1 MQYCIK
7 TLTPFTHTTRYE
19 SMTKT
24 LSWYLMTFF
33 AFGVGLYALGNA
45 LSPAVRQ
52 DFVLNMIDEASATG
66 TLLHFLAGGVVLII
80 GALQFSAKMRSKYLQ
95 VHRMLGRVY
104 VVGCIV
110 GGFAGLYLAFYSTGG
125 IVSHWGF
132 GMLAVCWIV
141 TTSMAY
147 RHIRAGN
154 VRIHQDWMIRSYA
167 LTLAAVTL
175 RIYLPIS
182 QISGYPFEEA
192 YQAIAWLCW
201 VPNLII
207 AEWFIIPRSNR
218 KPVLS

>member
-1 MQYCIK
+1 MA
-7 TLTPFTHTTRYE
+7 
-19 SMTKT
+19 KT
-24 LSWYLMTFF
+24 LSWYLMTVL
-33 AFGVGLYALGNA
+33 AIAIGLYALGNA
-45 LSPAVRQ
+45 LSPALRQ
-52 DFVLNMIDEASATG
+52 EFILDMIAEASAGG
-66 TLLHFLAGGVVLII
+66 TLLHFLTGGVVII
-80 GALQFSAKMRSKYLQ
+80 VGALQFNAGLRSKYLHA
-95 VHRMLGRVY
+95 HRFMGKVY

-141 TTSMAY
+141 TTLMAY

-154 VRIHQDWMIRSYA
+154 VRIHQDWMIRSYS

-182 QISGYPFEEA
+182 QISGFGFEES
-192 YQAIAWLCW
+192 YQAIAWMCW

-207 AEWFIIPRSNR
+207 AEWFIIPLSNR
-218 KPVLS
+218 RRVLS

>member
-1 MQYCIK
+1 
-7 TLTPFTHTTRYE
+7 
-19 SMTKT
+19 MTKT

-45 LSPAVRQ
+45 LAPAIRQ
-52 DFVLNMIDEASATG
+52 DFVLNMIDEASTAG

-80 GALQFSAKMRSKYLQ
+80 GALQFSAKLRSKYLQ

-110 GGFAGLYLAFYSTGG
+110 GGSAGLYLAFYSTGG

-132 GMLAVCWIV
+132 GMLAVCWIL
-141 TTSMAY
+141 TTAMAY

-154 VRIHQDWMIRSYA
+154 VRVHQDWMMRSYA

-207 AEWFIIPRSNR
+207 AEWFIIPLSNK
-218 KPVLS
+218 KPALS

>member
-1 MQYCIK
+1 
-7 TLTPFTHTTRYE
+7 
-19 SMTKT
+19 MTKT
-24 LSWYLMTFF
+24 LSWYLMTLL
-33 AFGVGLYALGNA
+33 AFGIGLYALGNA
-45 LSPAVRQ
+45 LVPDLRQ
-52 DFVLNMIDEASATG
+52 SFVTDMIAEASAAG
-66 TLLHFLAGGVVLII
+66 TLLHFLAGGVVII
-80 GALQFSAKMRSKYLQ
+80 VGAMQFNVGLRTKYLK

-104 VVGCIV
+104 VVGCIG

-132 GMLAVCWIV
+132 GMLAVCWIT

-182 QISGYPFEEA
+182 QISGFEFEES
-192 YQAIAWLCW
+192 YQAIAWMCW
-201 VPNLII
+201 VPNLVI
-207 AEWFIIPRSNR
+207 AEWFIIPLSNK

>member
-1 MQYCIK
+1 
-7 TLTPFTHTTRYE
+7 
-19 SMTKT
+19 MTKT
-24 LSWYLMTFF
+24 LSWYLMTFL
-33 AFGVGLYALGNA
+33 AFGIGLYALGNA

-52 DFVLNMIDEASATG
+52 DFVINMIAEASATG
-66 TLLHFLAGGVVLII
+66 TLLHFLAGGVVII
-80 GALQFSAKMRSKYLQ
+80 AGAMQFNAGLRSKYIN
-95 VHRMLGRVY
+95 VHRMLGRIY
-104 VVGCIV
+104 VVGCIF
-110 GGFAGLYLAFYSTGG
+110 GGFAGLYLAFFSTGG

-132 GMLAVCWIV
+132 GMLAVCWIA

-182 QISGYPFEEA
+182 QISGFEFEES
-192 YQAIAWLCW
+192 YQAIAWMCW

-207 AEWFIIPRSNR
+207 AEWFIIPLSNR

>member
-1 MQYCIK
+1 
-7 TLTPFTHTTRYE
+7 
-19 SMTKT
+19 MTKS
-24 LSWYLMTFF
+24 LSWFLMTFL
-33 AFGVGLYALGNA
+33 ACSIGVYALANA
-45 LSPAVRQ
+45 LVPSLRQ
-52 DFVLNMIDEASATG
+52 GFVVNMIEQSSVTG
-66 TLLHFLAGGVVLII
+66 VALHFIAGGIVLMV
-80 GALQFSAKMRSKYLQ
+80 GALQFNASLRAKYPHI
-95 VHRMLGRVY
+95 HRMLGRLY
-104 VVGCIV
+104 VTGCLI

-132 GMLAVCWIV
+132 GMLAVSWIV

-175 RIYLPIS
+175 RVYLPIS
-182 QISGYPFEEA
+182 QMSGYDFEEA

-207 AEWFIIPRSNR
+207 AEWFIIPLSNR

>member
-1 MQYCIK
+1 
-7 TLTPFTHTTRYE
+7 
-19 SMTKT
+19 MTKT
-24 LSWYLMTFF
+24 LSWYLMTFLAF
-33 AFGVGLYALGNA
+33 AIGLYALGNA
-45 LSPAVRQ
+45 FAPALRQ
-52 DFVLNMIDEASATG
+52 DFVVDMISEASAAG
-66 TLLHFLAGGVVLII
+66 TLLHFLAGGVVII
-80 GALQFSAKMRSKYLQ
+80 VGAMQFNTGFRRKYLHI
-95 VHRMLGRVY
+95 HRILGRVY

-132 GMLAVCWIV
+132 GGLAVSWVV

-182 QISGYPFEEA
+182 QISGYEFEES
-192 YQAIAWLCW
+192 YQAIAWMCW

-207 AEWFIIPRSNR
+207 AEWFIIPMSNK

>member
-7 TLTPFTHTTRYE
+7 TLTPFTHTTRHE

-110 GGFAGLYLAFYSTGG
+110 GGFAGLYLAFHSTGG

-201 VPNLII
+201 VPNLVI
-207 AEWFIIPRSNR
+207 AEWFIIPLSNR

>member
-1 MQYCIK
+1 
-7 TLTPFTHTTRYE
+7 
-19 SMTKT
+19 MTKN
-24 LSWYLMTFF
+24 LSWYLMTFL
-33 AFGVGLYALGNA
+33 AFGIGLYALGSA
-45 LSPAVRQ
+45 LVPDFRQ
-52 DFVLNMIDEASATG
+52 DFVVDMIAEASAAG
-66 TLLHFLAGGVVLII
+66 TLLHFLAGGVVII
-80 GALQFSAKMRSKYLQ
+80 VGAMQFNASFRAKYLKI
-95 VHRMLGRVY
+95 HRMMGRVY
-104 VVGCIV
+104 VVGCLV

-132 GMLAVCWIV
+132 GGLAVSWIV

-175 RIYLPIS
+175 RVYLPIS
-182 QISGYPFEEA
+182 QISGFEFVES
-192 YQAIAWLCW
+192 YQAIAWMCW

-207 AEWFIIPRSNR
+207 AEWFIIPMSNK

>member
-1 MQYCIK
+1 
-7 TLTPFTHTTRYE
+7 
-19 SMTKT
+19 MTKT
-24 LSWYLMTFF
+24 LSWYLMTFL
-33 AFGVGLYALGNA
+33 AFGIGLYALANA
-45 LSPAVRQ
+45 LVPAIRQ
-52 DFVLNMIDEASATG
+52 SFVTDMIAEASAAG
-66 TLLHFLAGGVVLII
+66 TLLHFLAGGVVIII
-80 GALQFSAKMRSKYLQ
+80 GAIQFSASFRAKYLHI
-95 VHRMLGRVY
+95 HRMMGRVY
-104 VVGCIV
+104 VVGCLI
-110 GGFAGLYLAFYSTGG
+110 GGFAGFYLAFYSTGG

-175 RIYLPIS
+175 RLYIPIGLM
-182 QISGYPFEEA
+182 SGFEFEES
-192 YQAIAWLCW
+192 YQAIAWMCW

-207 AEWFIIPRSNR
+207 AEWFIIPISNK

>member
-1 MQYCIK
+1 
-7 TLTPFTHTTRYE
+7 
-19 SMTKT
+19 
-24 LSWYLMTFF
+24 MTFL

-45 LSPAVRQ
+45 LSPALRQ
-52 DFVLNMIDEASATG
+52 DFVINMIDEASAAG
-66 TLLHFLAGGVVLII
+66 TLLHFLTGGVVLII
-80 GALQFSAKMRSKYLQ
+80 GAVQFSAGFRSKYLH
-95 VHRMLGRVY
+95 VHRMFGRIY

-132 GMLAVCWIV
+132 GMLAVSWIV

-182 QISGYPFEEA
+182 QISGFEFEES
-192 YQAIAWLCW
+192 YQAIAWMCW
-201 VPNLII
+201 VPNLIV
-207 AEWFIIPRSNR
+207 AEWFIIPMSNR

>member
-1 MQYCIK
+1 M
-7 TLTPFTHTTRYE
+7 
-19 SMTKT
+19 MKT
-24 LSWYLMTFF
+24 LSWYLMTFL
-33 AFGVGLYALGNA
+33 ALAIGLYALGNA
-45 LSPAVRQ
+45 LSPAIRQ
-52 DFVLNMIDEASATG
+52 DFVVNMIEEASAAG
-66 TLLHFLAGGVVLII
+66 TLLHFLAGGVVMII
-80 GALQFSAKMRSKYLQ
+80 GALQFSASFRSKYLH

-182 QISGYPFEEA
+182 QIAGYPFEEA
-192 YQAIAWLCW
+192 YQAIAWMCW

-207 AEWFIIPRSNR
+207 AEWFLIPLSNK